1 MKRFRHIYSD
11 ARTGFLGVGRDV
23 KTEKRRRKRDVS
35 DVMRKAASARQKV
48 GDAAS
53 RMPFAR
59 MESFGRSFLQATDE
73 AFGVNPKPAGKR
85 KARKR
90 TRRKRRRTKRFSTFS
105 SPDPWM

>member
-1 MKRFRHIYSD
+1 MKKFRHIYSD
-11 ARTGFLGVGRDV
+11 AKTGFLSVGREV
-23 KTEKRRRKRDVS
+23 KAEKRRRERDIS

-48 GDAAS
+48 GRAAG

-59 MESFGRSFLQATDE
+59 MESFGRSFVQATDE
-73 AFGVNPKPAGKR
+73 AFGVNPKPVGKR

-105 SPDPWM
+105 SPDSWM